1 MFLVLCEE
9 TGASS
14 VEYSVEGRR
23 TKSIF
28 VCKISVLQEGN
39 NGFYLQTNNAVATVY
54 MKKKVEVTARSQWNQ
69 NHSIALS
76 VSPTMVTQLLVAACF
91 I

>member
-1 MFLVLCEE
+1 MFLVLCD
-9 TGASS
+9 S

-54 MKKKVEVTARSQWNQ
+54 IKKK
-69 NHSIALS
+69 
-76 VSPTMVTQLLVAACF
+76 
-91 I
+91 